1 MPEQP
6 KSVAEETPYLDVL
19 WRMLSKNR
27 WLISAVAVSVLVGVT
42 FFTLG
47 QVKVYQA
54 SATLQID
61 PSPASPLGRDV
72 PAIVTMGDAFWNN
85 QEYYA
90 TQYKIIAS
98 RKVASDA
105 VRALGLTRDGA
116 YLSNRPASQ
125 RSEANVS
132 VDAAAAVLISRLR
145 VEPIKDSRLVTLT
158 MEDCDPVR
166 ARKVLAALVD
176 AYLQRNVDDA
186 VSSNSSAGDWL
197 RSQLVKLKSDLEGS
211 EIALHTYKADKQ
223 ILSVSLDEQ
232 SNMLREEM
240 TRLNQAL
247 TDVRTQRE
255 HVLSR
260 SRELQK
266 VDPNDPNDLPATEL
280 LSNVLLNQFRTN
292 YQEAKMQLG
301 TLQQQGKGENYPET
315 KAAQV
320 RVEEARAVLV
330 GEIRNVQ
337 GALLND
343 LQAVT
348 REGDG
353 LSGLFEAAK
362 HRAMDLNLLEIEY
375 GRLERTKANNE
386 KLYGVVLERSKESDL
401 ASMMRFNNVHVVDE
415 PLENRSPIKPRVPL
429 NIALGAVAGVFLG
442 LMVAIGKEQ
451 LDRSIKSVE
460 EVEREFGLPFLGTL
474 PFASRSEAAAGAP
487 KPGPGE
493 ALPCPELL
501 VHDHPNS
508 PLAEAARGIRTNLI
522 FMSPDHPY
530 RCLLVTS
537 AGPGDGKTT
546 VASSIAVAMAQASQR
561 VLLMDCD
568 LRRPRLHRVYERLND
583 VGVTSITMDLASLD
597 KTSLATKVPNLDLLP
612 AGPMVP
618 NPAEFFHSA
627 AFAALLTEL
636 KTRYDRIVIDS
647 PPASIVS
654 DGPILSTQVDGT
666 VFVVRASKT
675 LRETARKAMRS
686 LRDVSGQVV
695 GVVLNAFDYK
705 RSGYGGYY
713 YYRYASYRPEADR
726 DETKAKNSRAN

>member
-1 MPEQP
+1 MPESTNP
-6 KSVAEETPYLDVL
+6 SAETPYLELL

-27 WLISAVAVSVLVGVT
+27 WLISSVAVCVIAAVT
-42 FFTLG
+42 FYTLG

-54 SATLQID
+54 TATIQID

-72 PAIVTMGDAFWNN
+72 PAIVAMGDAFWNN

-98 RKVASDA
+98 RGVASDV
-105 VRALGLTRDGA
+105 VRALGLNRDGA
-116 YLSNRPASQ
+116 YLAGRPATEHI
-125 RSEANVS
+125 EANVS
-132 VDAAAAVLISRLR
+132 VEAAAAIVLSRLR
-145 VEPIKDSRLVTLT
+145 VEPIKESRLVTLT
-158 MEDCDPVR
+158 MQDSDPAR

-176 AYLQRNVDDA
+176 AYLTRNVDEA
-186 VSSNSSAGDWL
+186 VSSNTSAGEWL
-197 RSQLVKLKSDLEGS
+197 HGQLAKLKGELEAS
-211 EIALHTYKADKQ
+211 EIALHNYKTDKQ

-266 VDPNDPNDLPATEL
+266 VDPTDPVALPASEL
-280 LSNVLLNQFRTN
+280 LSNVLLSQFRSN
-292 YQEAKMQLG
+292 YQEAKVQRAAIEEL
-301 TLQQQGKGENYPET
+301 GKGPNHPEA
-315 KAAQV
+315 KAAES
-320 RVEEARAVLV
+320 RVAETREVLINEV
-330 GEIRNVQ
+330 RNVQ
-337 GALLND
+337 GALKND
-343 LQAVT
+343 LEAIT

-353 LSGLFEAAK
+353 LSALFEAAK
-362 HRAMDLNLLEIEY
+362 RRAMDLNLLEIEY
-375 GRLERTKANNE
+375 HRLERTKANNE

-401 ASMMRFNNVHVVDE
+401 ASMMRFNNVHVIEE

-429 NIALGAVAGVFLG
+429 NLALGAVAGIFFG
-442 LMVAIGKEQ
+442 LIAAIGKEQ
-451 LDRSIKSVE
+451 LDRSIKTVE
-460 EVEREFGLPFLGTL
+460 EVEREFALPFLGTL
-474 PFASRSEAAAGAP
+474 PFASRSEVKEGSAKDVAAGLAS
-487 KPGPGE
+487 
-493 ALPCPELL
+493 PELL

-522 FMSPDHPY
+522 FMSPDRPY

-546 VASSIAVAMAQASQR
+546 VASSIAVAMSQAAQR

-568 LRRPRLHRVYERLND
+568 LRRPRLHRLYDRLND
-583 VGVTSITMDLASLD
+583 VGVTSVTMDLSMLDRVSLG
-597 KTSLATKVPNLDLLP
+597 TKIPQLDLLP

-627 AFAALLTEL
+627 AFAALLTTL
-636 KTRYDRIVIDS
+636 KGRYDRIVIDS

-654 DGPILSTQVDGT
+654 DGAILSTQVDGT

-675 LRETARKAMRS
+675 LRETARKAIRS
-686 LRDVSGQVV
+686 LRDVSGQIV
-695 GVVLNAFDYK
+695 GVVLNAFDFK

-713 YYRYASYRPEADR
+713 YYRYSSYRPDAER
-726 DETKAKNSRAN
+726 KATLQTPPE